1 MAADYMGRQIASSF
15 VSMVDIANTYDEE
28 VLPVLLWVDDGGVSG
43 EEVWLIRGGVL
54 QAFMH
59 N

>member
-1 MAADYMGRQIASSF
+1 MGRQIASSF

-28 VLPVLLWVDDGGVSG
+28 VLPVLLWVDDDGVSG
-43 EEVWLIRGGVL
+43 EEVWLIKGGVL